1 MTSTVSTSV
10 VSVFAPGWAWKFDR
24 RITSFLF
31 YWPAFT
37 FYDFSAYLSVCLGVM
52 RCACVAMPLHFKLVF
67 TKPRTITTVVVIF
80 IATVLLRIPVLSV
93 HSIGIKINPLTNQ
106 SYAYLKV
113 DKNRI
118 KVFINDTI
126 NRTSLPW
133 VAFIIM
139 VACVLILSLKLAE
152 ASKIRQPHIP
162 VSSSG
167 LANPGP
173 STDKQEPRDQSSLG
187 NNNTHTHKIS
197 TKEAQ
202 VVQSV
207 VLVCVIFILSQLPFL
222 LYSSARLIY
231 AEFDEDTHLRF
242 LFGFCSNISL
252 TCSFLNA
259 SVNIFVY
266 FRFNSKYRSVI
277 QSKLCAKPVKS

>member
-10 VSVFAPGWAWKFDR
+10 VSIFAPGSWSWKFDM

-93 HSIGIKINPLTNQ
+93 HSIGKKINPLTNQ

-113 DKNRI
+113 DKNPI
-118 KVFINDTI
+118 KVFINDTV

-139 VACVLILSLKLAE
+139 VACVVILSLKLAE
-152 ASKIRQPHIP
+152 ASKIRQPHI
-162 VSSSG
+162 SSSG
-167 LANPGP
+167 LAEPGP
-173 STDKQEPRDQSSLG
+173 STDRQVPRNQSSLG
-187 NNNTHTHKIS
+187 NTNTNIDKIS
-197 TKEAQ
+197 TKEAR

-252 TCSFLNA
+252 TFSFLNA
-259 SVNIFVY
+259 SVNILVY
-266 FRFNSKYRSVI
+266 LRFNSKYRSVI
-277 QSKLCAKPVKS
+277 QSKLYAKSLKS